1 MALFSLSKS
10 FFTYQLVQNEFNII
24 VYCLTRKMAHYSLHS
39 SKIYIKKAVF
49 VKMVVKILK
58 PILTRNKQFCAL
70 KLNLQ
75 ANFLKMKTILQKLIT
90 HSIVF
95 YFQKQQSLRKELL

>member
-1 MALFSLSKS
+1 MALFFYQNHSLPTSWYKVNL
-10 FFTYQLVQNEFNII
+10 T
-24 VYCLTRKMAHYSLHS
+24 YCLLLNKKNGSLFLLS
-39 SKIYIKKAVF
+39 SKIYIKKAVS

-75 ANFLKMKTILQKLIT
+75 AHFLKMKTILQKLIT

>member
-1 MALFSLSKS
+1 
-10 FFTYQLVQNEFNII
+10 
-24 VYCLTRKMAHYSLHS
+24 MAHYSLHS

-58 PILTRNKQFCAL
+58 LILTRNKQFCAL

-75 ANFLKMKTILQKLIT
+75 AHFLKMKTILQKLIT

-95 YFQKQQSLRKELL
+95 YFQKATKFKKRAIMKDEIVGELHQLHSLKY